1 NIVTYMFG
9 SESVNAKEL
18 IYSACIFI
26 FVSIYGPVVTGYF
39 TLKVKGR
46 MIITINIIIALLSLL
61 LGVGMLKIV
70 GSSGWLIG
78 LSLAQLLYFAIFFK
92 IFIWGRKECAV

>member
-1 NIVTYMFG
+1 
-9 SESVNAKEL
+9 
-18 IYSACIFI
+18 
-26 FVSIYGPVVTGYF
+26 
-39 TLKVKGR
+39 GR

-78 LSLAQLLYFAIFFK
+78 LSLAQLLYIAIFFK